1 MTPLSTTHEL
11 PMRPQGR
18 HWLHRMVRHIR
29 VLGLWR
35 GLKYW
40 RIENA
45 CIREPQRVI
54 EWAEN
59 CEREANRCNL
69 RGDKHG
75 EAMMN
80 GWARELRAAHRA
92 YVPNAELCGGSEP
105 SASASG
111 SQSDFTKD

>member
-1 MTPLSTTHEL
+1 MSAANSQTPT
-11 PMRPQGR
+11 PARR
-18 HWLHRMVRHIR
+18 WLDALVRHIR

-45 CIREPQRVI
+45 CIHEPQRVI
-54 EWAEN
+54 QWAEN
-59 CEREANRCNL
+59 CERESNRCNQ

-75 EAMMN
+75 SAMMT

-92 YVPNAELCGGSEP
+92 YSPNSALNDASSQYPGSNP
-105 SASASG
+105 PA
-111 SQSDFTKD
+111 